1 MLKGSKPEDTSSP
14 VRCLETQEM
23 PGVFLRLQSTREQVA
38 LPYSSLI
45 KLELKN
51 DATAL
56 ELSFV
61 THRVMIAGKNL
72 AEVYQAVAEAQA
84 RVISV
89 AATDFAGEFLM
100 PAHRA
105 LVREIRIEPLDADE
119 RRKR

>member
-1 MLKGSKPEDTSSP
+1 M
-14 VRCLETQEM
+14 
-23 PGVFLRLQSTREQVA
+23 QSIREQVA

-45 KLELKN
+45 KSELKN

-89 AATDFAGEFLM
+89 AATDFAGEFLL